1 MSSSF
6 YREVAVMVAEAIES
20 LGTYERGPGESGAAE
35 AFNTIKNAGCAFLD
49 GDKLKPL
56 IRDAVGIRHERELT
70 NAAITAASFST
81 LTKAPTSHN
90 APLHKALATLRTHTD
105 RLLEN
110 AETSEAAV
118 PQPTGPTK
126 GHSIAF
132 VSESRID
139 ALRKLENTQLDPKKL
154 IRLLEEINLAFDN
167 GCFMATA
174 ALTRAVMDHVPP
186 VFGSASFAQFA
197 ASSPKSIKQAME
209 NLQES
214 LRKIADAHLHSP
226 MQAREVITERQQ
238 VVGFQGAV
246 DVLVGEVIRKLSSN

>member
-1 MSSSF
+1 MTFQEKVDTTRMSSSF
-6 YREVAVMVAEAIES
+6 YREVAAMVAEAIES
-20 LGTYERGPGESGAAE
+20 LGAYERGSGESGAAE

-70 NAAITAASFST
+70 NAAITAASFSM
-81 LTKAPTSHN
+81 LTKAPASHN

-118 PQPTGPTK
+118 SQPTGPTK

-139 ALRKLENTQLDPKKL
+139 ALRQLENTQLDPKKTDSTVRRDKSR
-154 IRLLEEINLAFDN
+154 IRQWLLHGHSSADPGRDGSCPPGLWFGIV
-167 GCFMATA
+167 
-174 ALTRAVMDHVPP
+174 RAVC
-186 VFGSASFAQFA
+186 
-197 ASSPKSIKQAME
+197 
-209 NLQES
+209 
-214 LRKIADAHLHSP
+214 
-226 MQAREVITERQQ
+226 
-238 VVGFQGAV
+238 
-246 DVLVGEVIRKLSSN
+246 RKLSQVDQAGDGELARVIAEDRGRTPAFSNASAGSYS

>member
-6 YREVAVMVAEAIES
+6 YRDVAAMVAEAIES
-20 LGTYERGPGESGAAE
+20 LVTYERGTGESGASE
-35 AFNTIKNAGCAFLD
+35 AFKSIKNAGHAFLD

-56 IRDAVGIRHERELT
+56 IQDTVGIRHEREVT
-70 NAAITAASFST
+70 NAALTAAGFST

-90 APLHKALATLRTHTD
+90 APLHNALATLRTHVD
-105 RLLEN
+105 RLLEQ
-110 AETSEAAV
+110 AEAAEA
-118 PQPTGPTK
+118 TGPHARSGTK
-126 GHSIAF
+126 SLSAAF
-132 VSESRID
+132 ISENRID
-139 ALRKLENTQLDPKKL
+139 ALRQLQGTHLDPRKL
-154 IRLLEEINLAFDN
+154 IRLLEEINLAFEN
-167 GCFMATA
+167 ECYMATA
-174 ALTRAVMDHVPP
+174 ALTRAVMDHIPP
-186 VFGSASFAQFA
+186 VFGSASFVQFA

-226 MQAREVITERQQ
+226 MQAREVIPERQQ

>member
-6 YREVAVMVAEAIES
+6 YRDVAAMVAEAIES
-20 LGTYERGPGESGAAE
+20 LRTYEQSDGESGSGE
-35 AFNTIKNAGCAFLD
+35 VFDTIRNAGCAFLE

-70 NAAITAASFST
+70 NAAMTAASFYM
-81 LTKAPTSHN
+81 LTKVPNSRN
-90 APLHKALATLRTHTD
+90 APIRNALENLRAHAA

-110 AETSEAAV
+110 AETSEAAM
-118 PQPTGPTK
+118 PQPTDAASGYEV
-126 GHSIAF
+126 AF
-132 VSESRID
+132 VSENRIT
-139 ALRKLENTQLDPKKL
+139 ALRQLENTRLDPKKL
-154 IRLLEEINLAFDN
+154 IRLLEEINVAFDN
-167 GCFMATA
+167 SCYMATA

-226 MQAREVITERQQ
+226 MQAREVIPERQQ

-246 DVLVGEVIRKLSSN
+246 DVLVGEVIRKLSST

>member
-6 YREVAVMVAEAIES
+6 YREVAAMVAEAIES
-20 LGTYERGPGESGAAE
+20 LGIYERSTGESGSAE
-35 AFNTIKNAGCAFLD
+35 VFNTIQNAGGAFLE

-70 NAAITAASFST
+70 NAAITAAGFYM
-81 LTKAPTSHN
+81 LTKVPTIRN
-90 APLHKALATLRTHTD
+90 APIHSALATLRTHAA
-105 RLLEN
+105 RLIKN
-110 AETSEAAV
+110 AETSEAAA
-118 PQPTGPTK
+118 PRPTGAANGDAVP
-126 GHSIAF
+126 F
-132 VSESRID
+132 VSENRIT
-139 ALRKLENTQLDPKKL
+139 ALRQLENTQLDPKKL
-154 IRLLEEINLAFDN
+154 IRLLEEINLAFDD
-167 GCFMATA
+167 GCYMATA

-186 VFGSASFAQFA
+186 VFGSSSFAQFA
-197 ASSPKSIKQAME
+197 ASSPKSIKHAME

-226 MQAREVITERQQ
+226 MQAREVIPERQQ